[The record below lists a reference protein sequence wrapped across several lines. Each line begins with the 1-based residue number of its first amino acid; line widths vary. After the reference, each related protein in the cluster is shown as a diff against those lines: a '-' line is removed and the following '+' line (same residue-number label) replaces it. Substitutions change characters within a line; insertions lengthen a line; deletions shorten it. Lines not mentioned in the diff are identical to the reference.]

1 MAKKYK
7 LKAFWS
13 KKENDVMIDFP
24 LGVMTKSDGH
34 WLSGIF
40 NEGFINELKERGY
53 DIETMKFQVTVKP
66 QLRPDKFAT
75 LLSIENEKEKR
86 KS

>member
-1 MAKKYK
+1 MAKKQNK

-13 KKENDVMIDFP
+13 KKEVDLMIDYP
-24 LGVMTKSDGH
+24 LGIRTTSDGH

-40 NEGFINELKERGY
+40 NDAFTNELTQRGY
-53 DIETMKFQVTVKP
+53 NVETFKFEITVKP

-75 LLSIENEKEKR
+75 LLEQETYLK
-86 KS
+86 